1 MHRLGKHS
9 RRLKDLRRRIRRR
22 QDGEVIVDGS
32 KLVDDLVRW
41 KVLVRELYLSTR
53 WEGRSDWLEAAEE
66 AYVVDDDVLS
76 NVAPTRSPQ
85 GVVAVVGEPR
95 WPEWSPRG
103 VSLYL
108 DGIQD
113 PGNVGAIVRS
123 AAGLGAE
130 AVLLGPGCADPF
142 GVAAIRGSAGAVFR
156 IQVVR
161 DVEAEIAAG
170 MVEGAGG
177 DVWAAGLSGET
188 FATWKL
194 AKPLLL
200 LLGAEGQGLSEKAQ
214 KVACNTVTID
224 LHNQIESLNVAVAAS
239 LLLVRAVEITSS

>member
-1 MHRLGKHS
+1 MQPLGKHS
-9 RRLKDLRRRIRRR
+9 WRLKDLRRRIRRR
-22 QDGEVIVDGS
+22 VDGEVIVDGT
-32 KLVDDLVRW
+32 KLVDDLLRW
-41 KVLVRELYLSTR
+41 CVPVREIYVSSRWAAHQEWFDAARETYL
-53 WEGRSDWLEAAEE
+53 
-66 AYVVDDDVLS
+66 VDDEILA

-103 VSLYL
+103 VNLYL

-113 PGNVGAIVRS
+113 PGNVGAIIRS

-142 GVAAIRGSAGAVFR
+142 GAAAIRGSAGSVFR

-161 DVEAEIAAG
+161 DVQAETAAG
-170 MVEGAGG
+170 TVERSGG
-177 DVWAAGLSGET
+177 EVWAAGMNGEA
-188 FATWKL
+188 FATWKPT
-194 AKPLLL
+194 KPLML
-200 LLGAEGQGLSEKAQ
+200 LLGAEGQGLSEEVQ
-214 KVACNTVTID
+214 KVACNAVTIG

-239 LLLVRAVEITSS
+239 LLLARALEITS